1 MDDRF
6 KPAIL
11 SAQQEQF
18 LAHLTGRFVQ
28 RSLLVGGPGSGKT
41 TTATRAADLLLRSG
55 SIDKILAIS
64 GTRVL
69 ANQWQAI
76 CASLGLS
83 FASGLDMARAQDG
96 SAVTMARLKHEGAE
110 RLLQMIDS
118 ATRWLVVVEDA
129 EQVDLSSAALVGRI
143 LDRNPASRA
152 LFVGSLPPV
161 TDLGI
166 DEAFAFDSE
175 FFTSQALSDSETT
188 ARVQLLAPSFALLHE
203 IQRDLLRV
211 DDLSWREFEKLIA
224 TLLERDGYIVD
235 LMRGTKD
242 GGVDVVATK
251 DMGAAGY
258 FKSVWQAKK
267 HRIDRRIGIGLLR
280 ELADTRLEHGASKAL
295 IVTTSYLTRDALARV
310 ERDRYLLGKVDRD
323 DLAQWVGGSLRP

>member
-6 KPAIL
+6 RPAIL

-18 LAHLTGRFVQ
+18 LARLTGRFVQ
-28 RSLLVGGPGSGKT
+28 RSLLVGGPGTGKT

-55 SIDKILAIS
+55 SIDKVLAIS

-69 ANQWQAI
+69 AEQWRAI
-76 CASLGLS
+76 GQSLGLD
-83 FASGLDMARAQDG
+83 FAAGLDVPRTHDG
-96 SAVTMARLKHEGAE
+96 VAVTLARLEHEGAE
-110 RLLQMIDS
+110 RLLEIIDPG
-118 ATRWLVVVEDA
+118 TRWLVVVEDA
-129 EQVDLSSAALVGRI
+129 EQVNLSSAALVGRV
-143 LDRNPASRA
+143 LDQNPASRA
-152 LFVGSLPPV
+152 LFVGSLPPL
-161 TDLGI
+161 TDLGVE
-166 DEAFAFDSE
+166 EAFAFDSE
-175 FFTSQALSDSETT
+175 FFTSQALSDPETS
-188 ARVQLLAPSFALLHE
+188 ARVQLLAPSFGLLHE
-203 IQRDLLRV
+203 IQRDLSRV

-323 DLAQWVGGSLRP
+323 DLAGWVSGSLRP